1 MGVERVRPKVE
12 KEEREGRGGRVV
24 SGRDRPEARGRRGS
38 TVLRYDTYDA

>member
-12 KEEREGRGGRVV
+12 KEEREDRGGRVV